1 MLNEALRLIRVFH
14 DLNQREAAEKLE
26 ISNSYLSE
34 IESGKKIPNTELIE
48 RYARVFDL
56 PVSSIW
62 FFYEH
67 LEAGTQPDTLQH
79 AKGVIAE
86 KVLSF
91 LRIVE
96 MRSEF

>member
-14 DLNQREAAEKLE
+14 DLKQHEAAEKLG
-26 ISNSYLSE
+26 ISKSYLSE
-34 IESGKKIPNTELIE
+34 IESGKKIPNTELIGK
-48 RYARVFDL
+48 YARVFDL

-62 FFYEH
+62 FFNEH
-67 LEAGTQPDTLQH
+67 LQAGTKPGVLER

-91 LRIVE
+91 LRLAE
-96 MRSEF
+96 MRSKS